1 MVFDPSVYEP
11 VPITHESNS
20 HYSDLDSDIDYDSDY
35 DSDYDALF
43 DFQIRHDIQ
52 LAGMMDEDVFV
63 NRMTLIDE
71 LDIILSRR
79 NCGVQILLPPIR
91 G

>member
-11 VPITHESNS
+11 VPLTHDSNAD
-20 HYSDLDSDIDYDSDY
+20 YSDLDSDIDYDSDY
-35 DSDYDALF
+35 DALF
-43 DFQIRHDIQ
+43 DFHIRHDIE

-79 NCGVQILLPPIR
+79 NCGEQTLLPPIR
-91 G
+91 GWKP

>member
-11 VPITHESNS
+11 VLLTDDSNAD
-20 HYSDLDSDIDYDSDY
+20 YSDLDSDIDY

-43 DFQIRHDIQ
+43 DFQIRHDIE
-52 LAGMMDEDVFV
+52 LTGMMDDDVFI

-71 LDIILSRR
+71 LDIILSRW